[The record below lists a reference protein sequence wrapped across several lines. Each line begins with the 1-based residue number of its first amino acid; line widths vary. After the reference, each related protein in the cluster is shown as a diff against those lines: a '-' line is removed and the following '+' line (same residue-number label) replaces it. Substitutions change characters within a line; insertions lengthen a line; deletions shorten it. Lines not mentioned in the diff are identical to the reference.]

1 MHVLGW
7 FWCLDSQQLPSVH
20 LGPCPTAFSML
31 QRLLISYF
39 SYRESRLSCYQTY
52 KLPVFLTENPVFP
65 IRNLLLPAKNPDNF
79 WTFLLRSCFRPYFLL
94 GIWHFSIFLV
104 GKVRTCTYLPPPTFP
119 DKFLN
124 RILVT
129 FLLVLPGT
137 KQELVKSF
145 GIRFTGMGTTY
156 FKSNVSYIYYI
167 YVLYYVLYMIK
178 RQQKTVIES

>member
-7 FWCLDSQQLPSVH
+7 FWCLDSQQLLSVH

-39 SYRESRLSCYQTY
+39 SYRESRLSCYETY
-52 KLPVFLTENPVFP
+52 KLPVFLTEIPVFP
-65 IRNLLLPAKNPDNF
+65 IRNLLIPAKNLVNF

-119 DKFLN
+119 DKFPN
-124 RILVT
+124 KILVR

-137 KQELVKSF
+137 KQELVKNF
-145 GIRFTGMGTTY
+145 GIRFTGYLQHSKNQLFLTDNKY
-156 FKSNVSYIYYI
+156 
-167 YVLYYVLYMIK
+167 
-178 RQQKTVIES
+178 